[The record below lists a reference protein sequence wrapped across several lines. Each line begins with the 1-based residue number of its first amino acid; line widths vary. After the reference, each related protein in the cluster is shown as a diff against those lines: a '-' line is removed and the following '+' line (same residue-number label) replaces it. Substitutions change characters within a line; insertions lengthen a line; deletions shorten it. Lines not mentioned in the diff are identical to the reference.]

1 MGLMGY
7 TDARMNAI
15 TSYANSIS
23 KRTANL
29 EMAWH
34 NRQNFKDDVDIE
46 SWLKME
52 AGIIKDEMSE
62 LSKYLEPLP
71 NRED

>member
-7 TDARMNAI
+7 SDAKMTAI
-15 TSYANSIS
+15 TNYASSIA
-23 KRTANL
+23 KRTINL
-29 EMAWH
+29 ELVWH
-34 NRQNFKDDVDIE
+34 NRHNFKDDVDIE
-46 SWLKME
+46 SWLKIE